1 VQADA
6 SLEFP
11 YERFL
16 AAITAAKTKLIIVA
30 SPNNPTGAVVSREQ
44 LLAICA
50 AAPQA
55 VVMVDEAYYHF
66 HGESTPWPMWQGA
79 EPD

>member
-1 VQADA
+1 MKVQADA

-16 AAITAAKTKLIIVA
+16 AAITPRTKLIMVA

-44 LLAICA
+44 SAGDLRGGPAGGG
-50 AAPQA
+50 
-55 VVMVDEAYYHF
+55 D
-66 HGESTPWPMWQGA
+66 GG
-79 EPD
+79 